1 MEISIKGSIFPGSS
15 SGKASEFDTKGHGF
29 NPPLRQNFVCV
40 FDTIF
45 PKSHFF
51 LLGTL
56 FFSVIWELAF
66 SSIICTETIFFLHCN
81 IVSSRSF
88 YVVSPL
94 FTVFLLLSYSA
105 TSARGQV
112 TSLDVI

>member
-51 LLGTL
+51 LLATL
-56 FFSVIWELAF
+56 FFSVIWELEF
-66 SSIICTETIFFLHCN
+66 SSTICTKTIFFHCN
-81 IVSSRSF
+81 IVSSGSF
-88 YVVSPL
+88 YVISPL
-94 FTVFLLLSYSA
+94 YTVFLLLSHSA